1 MNQILVTE
9 NRKKK
14 KTRTSGPIEIKGVVR
29 FFAIVIAI
37 FGIAL
42 TGQGSYAIYRE
53 AEDRKPS
60 NMPSVTISRLNDK
73 AILYVEHSIEIS
85 KIMYSWD
92 NGENTVLP
100 EGGITAQEEIL
111 LPNQNSIL
119 NITVEDMN
127 GKQFKYQKEY
137 LLEGMD
143 IIKPTIKVETAN
155 GSNKMTITATD
166 ETEIAYISYSWEG
179 QEEVKIKAETKG
191 QKEIKKDIELT
202 PGTKKITI
210 IAEDANKNIEKVEKE
225 IIATTSV
232 PKVRLLKDGNKIM
245 IEASDEDGVKE
256 IMVNING
263 KKYALKN
270 LNTRYVKAGPV
281 ELQTGNNT
289 ILVEVTNVSGY
300 SKKASTELQIQ

>member
-9 NRKKK
+9 NKKKK
-14 KTRTSGPIEIKGVVR
+14 KTTSSGPLEIKEIVR
-29 FFAIVIAI
+29 FFAIVIII
-37 FGIAL
+37 FGVTLI
-42 TGQGSYAIYRE
+42 GQGSYAIYKD
-53 AEDRKPS
+53 AEDKNPS

-73 AILYVEHSIEIS
+73 AILYVEHSVEIS

-92 NGENTVLP
+92 NGESTVLP

-111 LPNQNSIL
+111 LPNQDSVL
-119 NITVEDMN
+119 NIIIEDMN
-127 GKQFKYQKEY
+127 GKQVKYQKEY
-137 LLEGMD
+137 LLNGMD
-143 IIKPTIKVETAN
+143 IIKPTIKVDVTN
-155 GSNKMTITATD
+155 GNDKMTITATD
-166 ETEIAYISYSWEG
+166 ETEIAYLSYSWEG
-179 QEEVKIKAETKG
+179 QDEVRFNADTQG
-191 QKEIKKDIELT
+191 QKEIKKEVELK

-210 IAEDANKNIEKVEKE
+210 IAEDTNKNIEKVEKE

-232 PKVRLLKDGNKIM
+232 PQVRLLKDKDKIM

-256 IMVNING
+256 IIVNING

-281 ELQTGNNT
+281 ELKEGKNT

-300 SKKASTELQIQ
+300 TKKASTEVQI